1 MQTQLYP
8 VIVGFI
14 GFCALIVVFLMLLRL
29 IVNYTDPNPFGRIGR
44 ASYKL
49 KKYTDRFVYPVAR
62 GMANYK
68 IDTRLAP
75 LVVMF
80 AFIIAGY
87 FVIQLCFYILFTI
100 DGIVES
106 AINPSI
112 MRLVGYLLYG
122 VLSVYSLLIIVRI
135 ILSWISSPDNRITRF
150 LMKITDPVL
159 EPFRKLIPPLGMFD
173 LSPIVVLLLL
183 SFITAAVRGVLIGK

>member
-8 VIVGFI
+8 VILGFV

-29 IVNYTDPNPFGRIGR
+29 IFNYADPNPFSRIGR
-44 ASYKL
+44 FSFKL
-49 KKYTDRFVYPVAR
+49 KKHTDRFVYPVAR

-80 AFIIAGY
+80 AFIVAGY
-87 FVIQLCFYILFTI
+87 FLIQLSFYILFTI
-100 DGIVES
+100 DGIIENTL
-106 AINPSI
+106 NPSV

-122 VLSVYSLLIIVRI
+122 TLSIYSILVIVRI

-173 LSPIVVLLLL
+173 LSPIVVLLIL
-183 SFITAAVRGVLIGK
+183 SFLAAAVRGVLIGQ